1 MPNPFADQF
10 SLWFVQTPTDLRY
23 INVFNSAGQLMW
35 KKEFGSGSTTN
46 VIPVD
51 LKGKAA
57 GSYILH
63 LGYSDKS
70 KDKQIRIL
78 KFNE

>member
-1 MPNPFADQF
+1 MPTPFSDQF
-10 SLWFVQTPTDLRY
+10 NIWYVQAPSDLRY
-23 INVFNSAGQLMW
+23 VNIFNSSGQLMW
-35 KKEFGSGSTTN
+35 KKVFGSGSTTN

-51 LKGKAA
+51 LSGKAA
-57 GSYILH
+57 GIYIVN

-78 KFNE
+78 KTN